1 MIPILYE
8 KDEVAFTTNGLGRL
22 RDCLTCTVTEERN
35 GIYECD
41 FSYPVDGQRFADII
55 PGRIIGVTHDDN
67 GDIQPFDIIG
77 YNKPIE
83 GVVTFHAV
91 HISYRQNAMTVTGSN
106 INSLSDA
113 FTLFGT
119 AEPSNPFSY
128 SSDLAGSGYLA
139 CADGVPKTV
148 RSMMGGIEGSI
159 LDTYGG
165 EYKFDRWRVS
175 LLAARGETKD
185 FSIRYGVN
193 MLDYNEEYDISTSY
207 SSCIPYWTDGTATV
221 IGDMQTNGQTVTGRG
236 ECVPLD
242 VSEKFENKPSK
253 AQVEA
258 AGLSYLISNST
269 QAPAQTINVSFVR
282 LQDLGYEDLQSLLQ
296 CSLCDTIKVI
306 FPGHI
311 IGNFKIVKVIWNV
324 LRNKYEEMEL
334 GQLSTSLS
342 EALGVGS
349 GTASG
354 GGGGGTPVNVDF
366 LTVSKSLSDSS
377 QRVSISSGTTSTTV
391 LTLTAPMTGFVVVNG
406 YVQMTGNSNGNRHA
420 QLTVDGTVVS
430 QDTRPAHAT
439 QNAMIA
445 LSAVYPVSQ
454 GDVIN
459 LQTWQNSGSSL
470 YAGGMLNAMFLVGE
484 IPDGDDLGYG

>member
-1 MIPILYE
+1 MIPILYDTNE
-8 KDEVAFTTNGLGRL
+8 TAFTSNGICRL
-22 RDCLTCTVTEERN
+22 RDCLECTVTEERN

-41 FSYPVDGQRFADII
+41 FSYPVDGANFELIQ
-55 PGRIIGVTHDDN
+55 PGRIIGVTHDDT
-67 GDIQPFDIIG
+67 GDVQPFDIVG
-77 YNKPIE
+77 YTKPIN
-83 GVVTFHAV
+83 GVISFHAV
-91 HISYRQNAMTVTGSN
+91 HISYRQTGMTVSGKN
-106 INSLSDA
+106 INSLDDA
-113 FTLFGT
+113 FTLLTT
-119 AEPSNPFSY
+119 AQPTNPFSY
-128 SSDLAGSGYLA
+128 SSDMTKSGRFGA
-139 CADGVPKTV
+139 ADGVPKSV
-148 RSMMGGIEGSI
+148 RQMLGGVEGSI
-159 LDTYGG
+159 LDSYGG
-165 EYKFDRWRVS
+165 EYLFDKWSVQ
-175 LLAARGETKD
+175 LLSARGEVKNL
-185 FSIRYGVN
+185 SIRYGVN

-242 VSEKFENKPSK
+242 VSEKFETKPSK

-391 LTLTAPMTGFVVVNG
+391 LTITAPMTGFVVVNG
-406 YVQMTGNSNGNRHA
+406 FIQMTGNPNGNRHA
-420 QLTVDGTVVS
+420 QLTIGGTNVS

-439 QNAMIA
+439 QNGMIA
-445 LSAVYPVSQ
+445 LAAVYPVSQ

-459 LQTWQNSGSSL
+459 LQAWQNSNSSL
-470 YAGGMLNAMFLVGE
+470 YAGGMLNAMFLVV
-484 IPDGDDLGYG
+484 